1 MQSAYLSLI
10 KGVLRVS
17 TVSSTVGAVCAVGL
31 CRYSFEV
38 DVITDL
44 HCSSKWLDCSFCL
57 QKNLGTTDQH
67 LHSTDSTYGR
77 GIAGMAW
84 TGIYVFRR
92 H

>member
-31 CRYSFEV
+31 CSFEV
-38 DVITDL
+38 DVITGL
-44 HCSSKWLDCSFCL
+44 HCSTKWLDCSFCL
-57 QKNLGTTDQH
+57 QKNLGTMDQH

-84 TGIYVFRR
+84 TGIYVFLR